1 MIIVEGS
8 INGAPAVQGG
18 QELAATDTL
27 QLSLRPN
34 TMAGVAKVLWEI
46 YEYPPAGV
54 CPDGW
59 ETQAGAMRF
68 WFSATAATD
77 LRPPL
82 IDFTGQAWG
91 KWFIR
96 ATANDGLVGGVATPS
111 MIDESFAVSIE
122 SPANLEDVGMLEAEQ
137 FGPLG
142 NIGAL
147 KRLIRD
153 LSGVTMP
160 EPGADGEILTS
171 DGTEWASEPFPFGSP
186 VSVGSAN
193 ADGSAVTAPRADH
206 VHAHGN
212 QGGGTLHALATH
224 SVPGFMSAED
234 KEKLDGLDEPDAEGW
249 LPPEVT
255 LGFDFTDLGTIQQS
269 RPRVPSQLTRW
280 TLSAPPPSAEG
291 NPSVTLSTGIYEVR
305 TVVEADW
312 PGDPTTYQ
320 VTLEL
325 LASGDD
331 DPWETDHENVSRG
344 PAVYGVL
351 LKAGTCPWVLLRISG
366 TIIWGWFDLTNGV
379 VGTGG
384 GYAADAD
391 HGITSVGAG
400 WYWCWVSGTSDAETV
415 TLYIHAAE
423 ADGESSDVP
432 LCHLPDDDPLYYVR
446 QAYQGKP
453 GVFFHQPRCM
463 SIESIGSRKTTRAQ
477 QTVGPT
483 YQPILVVDPWTGACT
498 GATFS
503 WSGDSAN
510 VVSLD
515 ITDPRGAYDLIDELS
530 ETGTPW
536 ALYVVA
542 SGPADTSSNVHT
554 VFTMGTVTGA
564 TYPRYVWAGFYGANW
579 TLVTRE
585 DSSSEELVALAHG
598 SPAIELFAAY
608 YRASDLNVRVGAAAA
623 TFAIKGYNGAER
635 YSYATIGGGPKGLSA
650 STPPASADATIYGL
664 YLAIGDVA
672 VGGDIDARI
681 VAAIRAHY
689 GLGV

>member
-1 MIIVEGS
+1 MAIIVEGS
-8 INGAPAVQGG
+8 INGTPAVQGG

-68 WFSATAATD
+68 WYSATAATD

-122 SPANLEDVGMLEAEQ
+122 SPANLEDVGALEAEQ

-153 LSGVTMP
+153 LNGITMP
-160 EPGADGEILTS
+160 EPGPDGEILTS

-186 VSVGSAN
+186 VAVGSAN

-224 SVPGFMSAED
+224 AVPGFMSAED
-234 KEKLDGLDEPDAEGW
+234 KEKLDGLVDPDAGW
-249 LPPEVT
+249 LPEEVT

-280 TLSAPPPSAEG
+280 TLNDPPPSATG
-291 NPSVTLSTGIYEVR
+291 GFNVILTSGIYGIHTLAESEWPEAPS
-305 TVVEADW
+305 TAVVEL
-312 PGDPTTYQ
+312 
-320 VTLEL
+320 TLI
-325 LASGDD
+325 ASGSS
-331 DPWETDHENVSRG
+331 DPWETDHENIGRG
-344 PAVYGVL
+344 PATYGAL
-351 LKAGTCPWVLLRISG
+351 LKARTCPRAHLRVNGSA
-366 TIIWGWFDLTNGV
+366 IWGWFDLVNGV
-379 VGTGG
+379 TGDSG
-384 GYAADAD
+384 GDAGDAD
-391 HGITSVGAG
+391 SGMVSVGDG
-400 WYWCWVSGTSDAETV
+400 WYWCWVSGS
-415 TLYIHAAE
+415 LYGGSAQLYLYPAE
-423 ADGESSDVP
+423 AGGAAPGSPGS
-432 LCHLPDDDPLYYVR
+432 HMPDNDPLIYAR

-463 SIESIGSRKTTRAQ
+463 SIESIGSRKTSRAQ
-477 QTVGPT
+477 QTVDPT
-483 YQPILVVDPWTGACT
+483 YQPILVVDPWDGECT

-503 WSGDSAN
+503 WSRSSAN
-510 VVSLD
+510 IVSLD

-530 ETGTPW
+530 EAGTPW

-564 TYPRYVWAGFYGANW
+564 TYTRYVWAGFYGANW

-585 DSSSEELVALAHG
+585 DSASEESVALAHG
-598 SPAIELFAAY
+598 SPTKELFSAY
-608 YRASDLNVRVGAAAA
+608 YRASDLNVRVGAASA
-623 TFAIKGYNGAER
+623 TLTTKGFNAAER
-635 YSYATIGGGPKGLSA
+635 YSYATIGGGPKGLST
-650 STPPASADATIYGL
+650 SVPPYSADATIFGF
-664 YLAIGDVA
+664 YLAIGDIA
-672 VGGDIDARI
+672 VGSDADARI
-681 VAAIRAHY
+681 VAAIRAHH
-689 GLGV
+689 GLAV

>member
-1 MIIVEGS
+1 MNFLGTAVSSIVDNEETG
-8 INGAPAVQGG
+8 
-18 QELAATDTL
+18 ATDVT
-27 QLSLRPN
+27 
-34 TMAGVAKVLWEI
+34 
-46 YEYPPAGV
+46 
-54 CPDGW
+54 
-59 ETQAGAMRF
+59 
-68 WFSATAATD
+68 
-77 LRPPL
+77 
-82 IDFTGQAWG
+82 
-91 KWFIR
+91 
-96 ATANDGLVGGVATPS
+96 
-111 MIDESFAVSIE
+111 
-122 SPANLEDVGMLEAEQ
+122 
-137 FGPLG
+137 
-142 NIGAL
+142 
-147 KRLIRD
+147 
-153 LSGVTMP
+153 LSGPMGTLP

-193 ADGSAVTAPRADH
+193 ADGNAVTAARANH
-206 VHAHGN
+206 VHNHAA
-212 QGGGTLHALATH
+212 QGGGTLHALATQ

-234 KEKLDGLDEPDAEGW
+234 KEKLDGLDDPDAEGW
-249 LPPEVT
+249 LPEEVA

-280 TLSAPPPSAEG
+280 TLSDPPVGATGPM
-291 NPSVTLSTGIYEVR
+291 SVTLATGIYELR
-305 TVVEADW
+305 TVIAADW
-312 PGDPTTYQ
+312 PGDPASYA

-325 LASGDD
+325 LIAGDD
-331 DPWETDHENVSRG
+331 DPWETDHENIVLG
-344 PAVYGVL
+344 PCTYGAL
-351 LKAGTCPWVLLRISG
+351 LKAGECSWALLRVSG

-384 GYAADAD
+384 GSAADAD

-415 TLYIHAAE
+415 TLYMHPGD
-423 ADGESSDVP
+423 ADGGNST
-432 LCHLPDDDPLYYVR
+432 PDTVALGQDDPLIYAR

-453 GVFFHQPRCM
+453 GVFFHQPRVQ
-463 SIESIGSRKTTRAQ
+463 SIESIGSRKTSRAQ
-477 QTVGPT
+477 QTVDPT

-503 WSGDSAN
+503 WSGSSAN

-515 ITDPRGAYDLIDELS
+515 VTDPRGAYDLIDELS
-530 ETGTPW
+530 EAGTPW

-585 DSSSEELVALAHG
+585 DSAAEELVALAHG
-598 SPAIELFAAY
+598 SPAKELFAAY
-608 YRASDLNVRVGAAAA
+608 YRGSDLNVRVGATTAALA
-623 TFAIKGYNGAER
+623 TKGYNGAER

-650 STPPASADATIYGL
+650 STPPASADATIFGL
-664 YLAIGDVA
+664 YLAIGDVS

-681 VAAIRAHY
+681 VAAVRAHH
-689 GLGV
+689 GLAV

>member
-8 INGAPAVQGG
+8 INGTPAVQGG

-46 YEYPPAGV
+46 YEYPPAGT

-68 WFSATAATD
+68 WYSATSSTD

-122 SPANLEDVGMLEAEQ
+122 SPANLEDVGALEAEQ

-153 LSGVTMP
+153 LNGITMP
-160 EPGADGEILTS
+160 EPGPDGEILTS
-171 DGTEWASEPFPFGSP
+171 DGSDWASEPFPFGSP
-186 VSVGSAN
+186 VAVGSAN

-212 QGGGTLHALATH
+212 QGGGPLHALATH
-224 SVPGFMSAED
+224 AVPGFMSAED
-234 KEKLDGLDEPDAEGW
+234 KEKLDGLVDPDAGW
-249 LPPEVT
+249 LPAEVT
-255 LGFDFTDLGTIQQS
+255 LGFDFTDLGTIEQS
-269 RPRVPSQLTRW
+269 CPRVTPQLTRW
-280 TLSAPPPSAEG
+280 TLSGTPPGANGP
-291 NPSVTLSTGIYEVR
+291 PSVTLNSGIYELR

-312 PGDPTTYQ
+312 PLDPSTA
-320 VTLEL
+320 VVSLEL
-325 LASGDD
+325 PIAVDT
-331 DPWETDHENVSRG
+331 DPWETDHENIARG
-344 PAVYGVL
+344 PAVYGAL
-351 LKAGTCPWVLLRISG
+351 LKAGTVSWAHVRISG
-366 TIIWGWFDLTNGV
+366 TLCWGWFDLTNGV

-384 GYAADAD
+384 GSAADAD
-391 HGITSVGAG
+391 HGITSVGDG
-400 WYWCWVSGTSDAETV
+400 WYWCWVSGTLETEGA
-415 TLYIHAAE
+415 TIYIFPAE
-423 ADGESSDVP
+423 ADGGAPGTPV
-432 LCHLPDDDPLYYVR
+432 CHIPDDDPLIYAR

-463 SIESIGSRKTTRAQ
+463 SIESIGSRKTSRAQ
-477 QTVGPT
+477 QTVDPT
-483 YQPILVVDPWTGACT
+483 YQPILVVNPWTGACA

-503 WSGDSAN
+503 WSGSSAN
-510 VVSLD
+510 IVSLD

-530 ETGTPW
+530 EAGTPW

-564 TYPRYVWAGFYGANW
+564 TYTRYVWAGFYGANW

-585 DSSSEELVALAHG
+585 DSASEESVALAHG
-598 SPAIELFAAY
+598 SPTKELFSAY
-608 YRASDLNVRVGAAAA
+608 YRASDLNVRVGAASA
-623 TFAIKGYNGAER
+623 TLTTKGFNAAER
-635 YSYATIGGGPKGLSA
+635 YSYATIGGGPKGLST
-650 STPPASADATIYGL
+650 SIPPYGADATIFGL
-664 YLAIGDVA
+664 YLAIGDIA
-672 VGGDIDARI
+672 VGSDADARI
-681 VAAIRAHY
+681 VAAIRAHH
-689 GLGV
+689 GLAV